1 MKAEGEAS
9 LQQVSSIAPPIP
21 VVTNLNCI
29 EEQEQR
35 SNAAKCER
43 RDNESKRTERKVFS
57 HAPGLGITSHLQKF
71 HTTFYS

>member
-1 MKAEGEAS
+1 MFNDSRWRSFSAAC
-9 LQQVSSIAPPIP
+9 LIDQPPIP

-43 RDNESKRTERKVFS
+43 RGNESKRNERNFFS
-57 HAPGLGITSHLQKF
+57 HAPALGITCRSPVP
-71 HTTFYS
+71 FYS